1 LLLLNCSTSVFL
13 VKTTDRNH
21 I

>member
-1 LLLLNCSTSVFL
+1 VFL
-13 VKTTDRNH
+13 VKSTDRNH